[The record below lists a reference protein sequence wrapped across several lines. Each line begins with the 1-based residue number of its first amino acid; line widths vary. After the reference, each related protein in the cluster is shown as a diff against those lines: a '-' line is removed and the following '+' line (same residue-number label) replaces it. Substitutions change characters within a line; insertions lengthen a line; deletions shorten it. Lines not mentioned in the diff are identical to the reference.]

1 MRNTKIVILFL
12 LPFGIFANEESASVQ
27 HADVQRESAHS
38 QICNAAL
45 DSKDAA
51 KEILALSLKVGRR
64 ELSHIRCNEMTVME
78 FAKSHGQYGEEWSIA
93 TVQ

>member
-1 MRNTKIVILFL
+1 MRNTKIVILCL

-27 HADVQRESAHS
+27 HADVQRESAQS

-51 KEILALSLKVGRR
+51 KAKALSLKVGRR

>member
-1 MRNTKIVILFL
+1 MRNTKIVILLL

-51 KEILALSLKVGRR
+51 KAKALSLKVGRR

>member
-27 HADVQRESAHS
+27 HADVQIESAHS

-51 KEILALSLKVGRR
+51 KAKALSLKVGRR